1 MCGEYAEN
9 SLFTF
14 VENFLKEKKISS
26 RRQVVKK
33 VNRFA

>member
-14 VENFLKEKKISS
+14 VENFFREKKKISS
-26 RRQVVKK
+26 RQVIKK